1 MKTGLA
7 ILAGLS
13 VAFSAPVTAQEKK
26 QLPKGQKEQ
35 LPKGQKEQPAK
46 GKKKAVKKPVPKK
59 QAASVPNND
68 WSRFNTG
75 AQKDLD
81 DLEKKKKA
89 GK

>member
-1 MKTGLA
+1 MKFLFVL
-7 ILAGLS
+7 LAGLAL
-13 VAFSAPVTAQEKK
+13 AFSAPLAAQEKK

-35 LPKGQKEQPAK
+35 PTK
-46 GKKKAVKKPVPKK
+46 GKKKAVKKPVAKK
-59 QAASVPNND
+59 QASVPNND

>member
-1 MKTGLA
+1 MKFLFVL
-7 ILAGLS
+7 LAGLAL
-13 VAFSAPVTAQEKK
+13 VFSAPLSAQEKK

-35 LPKGQKEQPAK
+35 SAK
-46 GKKKAVKKPVPKK
+46 GKKKAVKKPVAKK
-59 QAASVPNND
+59 QASVPNND